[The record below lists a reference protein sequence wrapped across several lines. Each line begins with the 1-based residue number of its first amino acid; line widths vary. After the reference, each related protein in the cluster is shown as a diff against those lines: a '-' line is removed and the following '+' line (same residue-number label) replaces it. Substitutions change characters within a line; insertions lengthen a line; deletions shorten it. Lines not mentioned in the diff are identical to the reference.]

1 MNKVS
6 TKRTIAGF
14 FFTAFIGI
22 VLYFITIKIIFKP
35 DLFALFEVG
44 YKLITN
50 LGNPALKLKAYVCFF
65 ALIAPLSLYIL
76 WWILPKTSTKEDYGS
91 ASFAKKSQYEEMGIN
106 HNEGLIL
113 GTLIENNQF
122 KFIRATKPFSS
133 LIVASPGSGKTA
145 GIIIPNL
152 LSVPNS
158 CVITDIKGELYQK
171 TAGYRQRVL
180 NNEIQLFSPFSWDN
194 TLFFNPFDKSIVEN
208 MEYIHIK
215 KLAEQIA
222 STIFVGEKGKENDH
236 WIVSAKTL
244 FVFFAEYFMQKNKQT
259 TLFEIYQAPKTDYSP
274 YIEEETAE
282 EEDLYVIDEHE
293 GKKTG
298 LVKDNVKIWK
308 AWLKQTS
315 FDESIDENTRN
326 QARAY
331 INAAEQEFGSIKSTF
346 DTFMKVFSNPQVA
359 SATSKMS
366 FSFEDLRNKRLSMYI
381 VIQTEDMDILAPLV
395 RIFIESL
402 FKRLMS
408 GEECGDKNK
417 FIYCFL
423 DEFVRF
429 GKMPFLLE
437 APALCRSY
445 GLLPVYVTQSYEQIK
460 KYYGED
466 DMNILKNNAGYQV
479 IFTMNS
485 EKDAKDTS
493 ELIGDFTHE
502 KKSISKGNM
511 DFFKSN
517 ASLSKE
523 GKKLVSAQDLKN
535 MSNEDLLVL
544 VKGFYKHPIQ
554 CKVPYWFKNKVWT
567 KQNVD
572 KITLLSEEE
581 LKALREKAKS
591 ESPANQEANANQ
603 ETDQTNPHNKEEN
616 NNENNENPPTNKD
629 SNKETN
635 PSTFSGANPTQKE
648 LLNEKYKKLGIKVS

>member
-6 TKRTIAGF
+6 TKKTIAGF
-14 FFTAFIGI
+14 FITALLG
-22 VLYFITIKIIFKP
+22 VLMYFILIKILFKP
-35 DLFALFEVG
+35 DFLALFDVG
-44 YKLITN
+44 VKLLNN
-50 LGNPALKLKAYVCFF
+50 LGNPHLKLKAYIAFIGLV
-65 ALIAPLSLYIL
+65 APLSMYVI
-76 WWILPKTSTKEDYGS
+76 WWIMPKNSTSEDYGS
-91 ASFAKKSQYEEMGIN
+91 ASFAKENDFERMGIN
-106 HNEGLIL
+106 HKEGLIL
-113 GTLIENNQF
+113 GTLMHKGEY
-122 KFIRATKPFSS
+122 KLIRATKPLSS
-133 LIVASPGSGKTA
+133 LVVASPGSGKTA

-158 CVITDIKGELYQK
+158 CIVTDIKGELYAK
-171 TAGYRQRVL
+171 TAGYRQKHF

-194 TLFFNPFDKSIVEN
+194 TLFFNPFDKSIVEK
-208 MEYIHIK
+208 MQYIHIK

-222 STIFVGEKGKENDH
+222 STIFVAEKGKESDH
-236 WIVSAKTL
+236 WVTSAKTL
-244 FVFFAEYFMQKNKQT
+244 FVFFAEYFMQKKQET
-259 TLFEIYQAPKTDYSP
+259 SLFELYQAPKADYF
-274 YIEEETAE
+274 
-282 EEDLYVIDEHE
+282 DFIDEKYYEEVVEHNEDE
-293 GKKTG
+293 GKD
-298 LVKDNVKIWK
+298 VRSQDNNLIWK
-308 AWLKQTS
+308 TWLKQTS

-331 INAAEQEFGSIKSTF
+331 QSISENEFGSIKSTF
-346 DTFMKVFSNPQVA
+346 DTYMKVFSNPQVA
-359 SATSKMS
+359 NATSKMS
-366 FSFEDLRNKRLSMYI
+366 FSFEDLREKRISMYI

-445 GLLPVYVTQSYEQIK
+445 GLLPVFVTQSYEQIK

-466 DMNILKNNAGYQV
+466 DMNIIKNNSGYQV

-502 KKSISKGNM
+502 KKSVSKGNL
-511 DFFKSN
+511 DLFKSN

-554 CKVPYWFKNKVWT
+554 CKVPYWFKNKNWNGADSLKV
-567 KQNVD
+567 
-572 KITLLSEEE
+572 LSEEE
-581 LKALREKAKS
+581 LKEQTENEDNESALLDMKR
-591 ESPANQEANANQ
+591 ND
-603 ETDQTNPHNKEEN
+603 TKEDYE
-616 NNENNENPPTNKD
+616 
-629 SNKETN
+629 
-635 PSTFSGANPTQKE
+635 
-648 LLNEKYKKLGIKVS
+648 KLGIKAQ

>member
-6 TKRTIAGF
+6 TKKTIAGF
-14 FFTAFIGI
+14 FITALLG
-22 VLYFITIKIIFKP
+22 VLMYFILIKILFKP
-35 DLFALFEVG
+35 DFLALFDVG
-44 YKLITN
+44 VKLLNN
-50 LGNPALKLKAYVCFF
+50 LGNPHLKLKAYIAFIGLV
-65 ALIAPLSLYIL
+65 APLTMYVI
-76 WWILPKTSTKEDYGS
+76 WWIMPKNSTSEDYGS
-91 ASFAKKSQYEEMGIN
+91 ASFAKESDFERMGIN
-106 HNEGLIL
+106 HKEGLIL
-113 GTLIENNQF
+113 GTLMHKGEY
-122 KFIRATKPFSS
+122 KLIRATKPLSS
-133 LIVASPGSGKTA
+133 LVVASPGSGKTA

-158 CVITDIKGELYQK
+158 CIVTDIKGELYAK
-171 TAGYRQRVL
+171 TAGYRQKHF

-194 TLFFNPFDKSIVEN
+194 TLFFNPFDKSIVEK
-208 MEYIHIK
+208 MQYIHIK

-222 STIFVGEKGKENDH
+222 STIFVAEKGKESDH
-236 WIVSAKTL
+236 WVTSAKTL
-244 FVFFAEYFMQKNKQT
+244 FVFFAEYFMQKKQET
-259 TLFEIYQAPKTDYSP
+259 SLFELYQAPKADYF
-274 YIEEETAE
+274 
-282 EEDLYVIDEHE
+282 DFIDEE
-293 GKKTG
+293 YYYEVTEENEDDPNNRTRSQ
-298 LVKDNVKIWK
+298 DNNLIWK
-308 AWLKQTS
+308 TWLKQTS

-331 INAAEQEFGSIKSTF
+331 QSISENEFGSIKSTF
-346 DTFMKVFSNPQVA
+346 DTYMKVFSNPQVA
-359 SATSKMS
+359 NATSKMS
-366 FSFEDLRNKRLSMYI
+366 FSFEDLREKRISMYI

-445 GLLPVYVTQSYEQIK
+445 GLLPVFVTQSYEQIK

-466 DMNILKNNAGYQV
+466 DMNIIKNNSGYQV

-502 KKSISKGNM
+502 KKSVSKGNL
-511 DFFKSN
+511 DLFKSN

-554 CKVPYWFKNKVWT
+554 CKVPYWFKNKNWNGADSLKV
-567 KQNVD
+567 
-572 KITLLSEEE
+572 LSEEE
-581 LKALREKAKS
+581 LKEQTENEDNESALLDVKRDD
-591 ESPANQEANANQ
+591 
-603 ETDQTNPHNKEEN
+603 TKEDYE
-616 NNENNENPPTNKD
+616 
-629 SNKETN
+629 
-635 PSTFSGANPTQKE
+635 
-648 LLNEKYKKLGIKVS
+648 KLGIKAQ